1 MSTYFFAGHES
12 LTNRGCEALLRGI
25 TTAVRAADPQAAFF
39 APSFDEAADQRRWPE
54 AKEVGVAFVPAYRL
68 PASVRVWARVQ
79 TRWPSVRRLGLP
91 RPGLPAGLRQKVAQ
105 ADRCILTGGDVLSL
119 DYGVPSLT
127 RYLGQARAFIT
138 DDVPVA
144 LWAASVGPFSAAP
157 DIERAVV
164 HDLRRFSDIS
174 VRESASLRYLQ
185 SLGLDNVRQVVDPA
199 FLMLPLP
206 WDCRAV
212 LPAGR
217 DDGVLG
223 FNVSPLVHKI
233 VQRKGA
239 AAGLAFEQGVI
250 GFLRHVMETS
260 GFGVVLVPHVD
271 SVDGG
276 AGNSDFLYMRDLLA
290 RSGLDERR
298 ITLAPRDLNAAQLK
312 HLIGQCRF
320 FIGARTHA
328 TIAAWSQH
336 VPTVSLGYS
345 VKARGLNADLFGDER
360 FVLDTQALDARK
372 LCSAFDLL
380 RAEEDS
386 TRAMLKEV
394 IPTWQQRAH
403 DAMPLS
409 WKGQTT

>member
-1 MSTYFFAGHES
+1 
-12 LTNRGCEALLRGI
+12 
-25 TTAVRAADPQAAFF
+25 
-39 APSFDEAADQRRWPE
+39 
-54 AKEVGVAFVPAYRL
+54 
-68 PASVRVWARVQ
+68 
-79 TRWPSVRRLGLP
+79 
-91 RPGLPAGLRQKVAQ
+91 
-105 ADRCILTGGDVLSL
+105 L

-127 RYLGQARAFIT
+127 RYLGQARAFIAR
-138 DDVPVA
+138 DVPVA

-199 FLMLPLP
+199 FLMSPLP
-206 WDCRAV
+206 WDCSAV
-212 LPAGR
+212 FPTGR

-233 VQRKGA
+233 VQRKGP
-239 AAGLAFEQGVI
+239 AAGQAFEQGIV
-250 GFLRHVMETS
+250 GFLRHVVETS
-260 GFGVVLVPHVD
+260 GLGVVLVPHVD